1 MDNITCAIV
10 DDEPLALQLL
20 ASYAARVPFLTLQG
34 KYSSAVQAL
43 PHLKGGTAD
52 EQPPQLL
59 FLDIQMPE
67 LNGLELSRI
76 IDPSTTRI
84 VFTTAFS
91 EYALESYK
99 SQAVDYLLKPISFAD
114 FLGAAEKA
122 RQWFELR
129 QKAALAD
136 AAGEEAGGTATADN
150 IIYVR
155 SEHRLVAIDL
165 GDIEYVEA
173 MKDYVMIHVAGRTAP
188 IYTITTMQTIAEA
201 LPADRFMRV
210 HRSFIIALG
219 RIELLEGDTVV
230 VGNRHISVSRQYRA
244 QLLAYL
250 GAKTVK

>member
-1 MDNITCAIV
+1 MQNITCAIV
-10 DDEPLALQLL
+10 DDEPLAIQLL
-20 ASYAARVPFLTLQG
+20 ESYVSRIPFLTLQG
-34 KYSSAVQAL
+34 KYSSALQAL
-43 PHLKGGTAD
+43 PHLKGGSAD
-52 EQPPQLL
+52 EKPPQLL
-59 FLDIQMPE
+59 FLDIQMPQ
-67 LNGLELSRI
+67 LNGLELSQI

-122 RQWFELR
+122 RQWFELQQR
-129 QKAALAD
+129 AAQAD
-136 AAGEEAGGTATADN
+136 TAGEGSQDKTEDN

-165 GDIEYVEA
+165 GEIEYVEA
-173 MKDYVMIHVAGRTAP
+173 MKDYVMIHIAGRSTP
-188 IYTITTMQTIAEA
+188 ILTITTMQTIADA
-201 LPADRFMRV
+201 LPRSRFMRV

-219 RIELLEGDTVV
+219 RISLLEGDTVV
-230 VGNRHISVSRQYRA
+230 IGNRHISISRQYRD
-244 QLLAYL
+244 QLLQYL